1 MIDSGKTTASEKTA
15 ANHPNRST
23 AIQKVQTVP
32 EEVCDAIATVSRAAE
47 KCAWL
52 AKRAYESGDVD
63 EACYLSVLKDGL
75 FRVKAR
81 ALDAVTAPS
90 DDIEVHELPGARF
103 PLLYLE
109 VRTETG
115 ERRGFRLTPG
125 DVQGRTVVDRVQI
138 QDYESVEPDAV
149 EGPVLEAALERLKQ
163 EGIDFASC
171 LQESIESKKKKLRSV
186 PEGTVPPEI
195 DSVSLGVYVDWIAR
209 EADRE

>member
-1 MIDSGKTTASEKTA
+1 
-15 ANHPNRST
+15 
-23 AIQKVQTVP
+23 
-32 EEVCDAIATVSRAAE
+32 
-47 KCAWL
+47 
-52 AKRAYESGDVD
+52 
-63 EACYLSVLKDGL
+63 
-75 FRVKAR
+75 
-81 ALDAVTAPS
+81 
-90 DDIEVHELPGARF
+90 
-103 PLLYLE
+103 
-109 VRTETG
+109 
-115 ERRGFRLTPG
+115 LTPG